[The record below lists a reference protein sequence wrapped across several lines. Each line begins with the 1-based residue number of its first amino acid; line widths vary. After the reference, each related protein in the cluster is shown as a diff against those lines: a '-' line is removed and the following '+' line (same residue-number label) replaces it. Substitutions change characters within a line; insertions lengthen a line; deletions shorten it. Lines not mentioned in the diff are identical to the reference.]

1 MRNFFYF
8 CLGLLISVGLFFM
21 PYAHA
26 QMAPYPSVAGPFS
39 PYPPQYNPYLPNP
52 ATGAP
57 SAASVANA
65 TGVAATQSG
74 SATVTLPNGVKL
86 PVPVS
91 QTANIAKA
99 AIARAAVKCLR
110 SGPLAAVACA
120 ATAVAVA
127 NELSDRPV
135 SICPP
140 PDFLC
145 RAPEQQIS
153 YPSGSGAWL
162 IDLGNVYISDPAADC
177 AALWQ
182 ANYSSSYT
190 GGYRVGAVASFFTC
204 QVKGGWANAT
214 WTGARRYDRRGGVCP
229 SDTAAVGDTC
239 VKTGP
244 VGPPLTEPEIEQ
256 TLQEKMD
263 ADYFANRRL
272 YDAMKRDQANSPA
285 DYPAAA
291 DPVTNDTPVSVSA
304 PPVTSPE
311 RDVSVTQ
318 SPKPDGSVDTTTVK
332 EKTTVTPTTT
342 GTTQGTVK
350 TTYPSQTI
358 TTTTVTNNVTNNTAT
373 TINTTN
379 NVPAVENKPD
389 DEDYSFVDT
398 GMPEVPDLYEQKYPD
413 GISGVWRDNKP
424 NIQGTQFWQ
433 GVKSMFPNFGGGQC
447 PAWSMS
453 FNITAASN
461 FGTIPFDVPCWI
473 WQAVGLIMMTTAA
486 FTARKIIF

>member
-65 TGVAATQSG
+65 AGVAATQSG

-91 QTANIAKA
+91 QTANVSKA
-99 AIARAAVKCLR
+99 AIARAVIGCKGLIGAVSCTATA
-110 SGPLAAVACA
+110 AAVLAELLDQPTGAGRYRRCPNGVLA
-120 ATAVAVA
+120 FICEAAPGQAEYDQSQKIWTAAGTVCNGAVPCSMPQVEAEIMRIGFTGTAILSRSLSGGTMTYMVARPSGNYLYQATAVAAILPNADIV
-127 NELSDRPV
+127 LT
-135 SICPP
+135 
-140 PDFLC
+140 
-145 RAPEQQIS
+145 
-153 YPSGSGAWL
+153 PST
-162 IDLGNVYISDPAADC
+162 D
-177 AALWQ
+177 
-182 ANYSSSYT
+182 
-190 GGYRVGAVASFFTC
+190 
-204 QVKGGWANAT
+204 
-214 WTGARRYDRRGGVCP
+214 
-229 SDTAAVGDTC
+229 AAV
-239 VKTGP
+239 
-244 VGPPLTEPEIEQ
+244 EQ
-256 TLQEKMD
+256 SLQEKMD

-332 EKTTVTPTTT
+332 EKTTITPTTT

-398 GMPEVPDLYEQKYPD
+398 GMPEVPELYEQKYPD

-433 GVKSMFPNFGGGQC
+433 GVRSMFPNFGGGQC